1 MVGLG
6 AIAGPFVASVLMTWH
21 NASGLFWF
29 TSLTHVLLIGFIAY
43 RFIKEGNQAEE
54 PIAFSD
60 ALAAAQT
67 TSQVY
72 EEELGD

>member
-1 MVGLG
+1 
-6 AIAGPFVASVLMTWH
+6 MTWH
-21 NASGLFWF
+21 NPSGLFWF
-29 TSLTHVLLIGFIAY
+29 AAATHVILIAFIGF

-54 PIAFSD
+54 PIAFGD

-67 TSQVY
+67 ASQVY